1 MDEKYLRDHLDL
13 LSQEVENLPLDD
25 SARDRLN
32 ALIADLEPHEEA
44 GSKPPGHV
52 IENIDNMVAH
62 FETEHPTVTGVLNN
76 ILITLS
82 NMGV

>member
-13 LSQEVENLPLDD
+13 LSQEVENLPLGD

-32 ALIADLEPHEEA
+32 RLIADLKPHEEA
-44 GSKPPGHV
+44 GSKPPSDV
-52 IENIDNMVAH
+52 IENIDNMVVH